1 MTYSTTLTSK
11 GQMTLPVAFRKK
23 LGLKPGERV
32 LVEMRGNEVIILK
45 NNWLENLQK
54 IQKENQSYLKKR
66 GIKSLTDEELD
77 KAIDDA
83 AEKAAIERYKRSLE

>member
-1 MTYSTTLTSK
+1 
-11 GQMTLPVAFRKK
+11 MTLPVAFRKK